1 MTEERFQEFL
11 RGAAQDYHR
20 PPETPR
26 EEMWQAIQAERRER
40 VEELERQAWRWPH
53 RVARSPW
60 VRWGVGIAAALV
72 VGVAIGRFS
81 ERGQPVETA
90 AAPSGRAAVEAG
102 AARGAELAAPYRWVA
117 TEHLGRVETFL
128 TGFRVDAR
136 QGQPVSDP
144 TGSARQ
150 LLSSTRLLLDSP
162 ASDDPRLRN
171 LLEDIELVLAQI
183 AQFRGES
190 DGEELDLIDD
200 SIEQR
205 SVLLRLQS
213 VVSAQ
218 AARAGSQGVL

>member
-144 TGSARQ
+144 TGSAR
-150 LLSSTRLLLDSP
+150 
-162 ASDDPRLRN
+162 LRN